1 MSQSPTIAYL
11 SSEYPALS
19 HTFIER
25 EITALRE
32 SGHPVCTAS
41 IRKPSVAHVQRMNE
55 REHREIEQTLY
66 IKHRLFPANAFS
78 IVTELVKHPILSLMT
93 LLASLSL
100 SRRGFRSG
108 CKALGYTLEAL
119 VLRRWLRQ
127 RHAKHLHVHFANPAA
142 TVALLAVK
150 DLDCD
155 LSISVHGPDIFDNVR
170 DSNLVDK
177 FRAAQRVRVIS
188 NYCKSQ
194 VCRWMKSDEW
204 DKCHRIRCGIST
216 GVFSPRPD
224 PGNLVPNLLCLGRL
238 VPAKGQH
245 VLLEAVARLRD
256 SGTTFRLTVV
266 GDGPD
271 RQSLERRA
279 TELGLAESVEFTGAV
294 GQDEVHRYYDC
305 ADIFVLPSFAEGV
318 PVVLMEAM
326 AKEIPVISTRIT
338 GIPELIQHDRSGL
351 LVSAA
356 DAQALADAIQRLIDD
371 PELRKRLGAEGR
383 KKVLDEYDL
392 EKNIQGMIE
401 FFECTPGTAISIER
415 PRTPRWG

>member
-1 MSQSPTIAYL
+1 LSQSSTIAYL
-11 SSEYPALS
+11 ASEYPALS

-25 EITALRE
+25 EIRALRE
-32 SGHPVCTAS
+32 SGHKVCTAS
-41 IRKPSVAHVQRMNE
+41 IRKPSAAHVQRMNE

-66 IKHRLFPANAFS
+66 IKHRLVCSNASS
-78 IVTELVKHPILSLMT
+78 IAFEFLTHPVLCLET
-93 LLASLSL
+93 LLSSLSL
-100 SRRGFRSG
+100 SRRGYRSG
-108 CKALGYTLEAL
+108 CKAIGYTLEAL

-150 DLDCD
+150 GLGCH

-170 DSNLVDK
+170 GNNLVDK
-177 FRAAQRVRVIS
+177 FRAAQRIRVIS

-194 VCRWMKSDEW
+194 VCRWMNSDEW

-216 GVFSPRPD
+216 GVFSPRPN

-245 VLLEAVARLRD
+245 VLLDAAALLRD
-256 SGTTFRLTVV
+256 AGTAFHLTIV

-279 TELGLAESVEFTGAV
+279 IELGLAESVEFTGAV

-305 ADIFVLPSFAEGV
+305 ADIFVLSSFAEGV

-338 GIPELIQHDRSGL
+338 GIPELIEHGRSGL
-351 LVSAA
+351 LVSAS
-356 DAQALADAIQRLIDD
+356 DAQSLADAIQRLIHD

-383 KKVLDEYDL
+383 EKILDEYDL
-392 EKNIQGMIE
+392 DKNIQGMIE
-401 FFECTPGTAISIER
+401 FFDCASKV
-415 PRTPRWG
+415 

>member
-1 MSQSPTIAYL
+1 LSQSPTIAYL

-204 DKCHRIRCGIST
+204 DKCHRIRCGISRRVRILGIWFRT
-216 GVFSPRPD
+216 YSVWGGWCLQKVSTYYWKPWLGSVIPGQPFVSRLLATVQIARAWSDGRP
-224 PGNLVPNLLCLGRL
+224 N
-238 VPAKGQH
+238 
-245 VLLEAVARLRD
+245 
-256 SGTTFRLTVV
+256 
-266 GDGPD
+266 
-271 RQSLERRA
+271 
-279 TELGLAESVEFTGAV
+279 
-294 GQDEVHRYYDC
+294 
-305 ADIFVLPSFAEGV
+305 
-318 PVVLMEAM
+318 
-326 AKEIPVISTRIT
+326 
-338 GIPELIQHDRSGL
+338 
-351 LVSAA
+351 
-356 DAQALADAIQRLIDD
+356 
-371 PELRKRLGAEGR
+371 
-383 KKVLDEYDL
+383 
-392 EKNIQGMIE
+392 
-401 FFECTPGTAISIER
+401 
-415 PRTPRWG
+415 

>member
-1 MSQSPTIAYL
+1 MNQSTTIAYL
-11 SSEYPALS
+11 ASEYPALS

-32 SGHPVCTAS
+32 SGHRVCTAS
-41 IRKPSVAHVQRMNE
+41 IRKPSAKHVQRMNE

-66 IKHRLFPANAFS
+66 IKHRLFCSNASS
-78 IVTELVKHPILSLMT
+78 ILFELVLHPLLSIT
-93 LLASLSL
+93 TFLASLSL
-100 SRRGFRSG
+100 SHRGFRSG
-108 CKALGYTLEAL
+108 CKALGYALEAL

-127 RHAKHLHVHFANPAA
+127 RQAKHLHVHFANPAA

-150 DLDCD
+150 ALDCE

-170 DSNLVDK
+170 DNNLVEK
-177 FRAAQRVRVIS
+177 FRAAQRIRVIS
-188 NYCKSQ
+188 DYCKSQ
-194 VCRWMKSDEW
+194 VCRWMNSDEW

-245 VLLEAVARLRD
+245 VLLDAAARLRD
-256 SGTTFRLTVV
+256 SGTVFRLMIV

-279 TELGLAESVEFTGAV
+279 IELGLAESIEFTGAV
-294 GQDEVHRYYDC
+294 GQDEVHQYYDC
-305 ADIFVLPSFAEGV
+305 ADMFVLPSFAEGV

-338 GIPELIQHDRSGL
+338 GIPELIEHGRSGL
-351 LVSAA
+351 LVSAS

-371 PELRKRLGAEGR
+371 PELRKRVGAEGR

-392 EKNIQGMIE
+392 DKNIQGMIE
-401 FFECTPGTAISIER
+401 FFECIPGR
-415 PRTPRWG
+415 